1 MIEGLRGIRLPV
13 PDLEA
18 AASWYA
24 LLLDAQ
30 PFGGPGARVFSVA
43 GGTLELVAMPPQR
56 AAIAMDAQPATA
68 ALVDLPQ
75 GPIAFWGVDHLGSE
89 LGRLADAGIRP
100 LKPPGL
106 VDPATQMAWFTDP
119 FNNLVAL
126 VERDDPGARRARSQ
140 RVAEKVALRKV
151 RGKVD
156 EMVDEQRRLDRFGAL
171 VIRAL
176 AVAVVVL
183 LGLFLLWRAASGR

>member
-24 LLLDAQ
+24 VLLDAQ
-30 PFGGPGARVFSVA
+30 PFGGPGARVFCVA
-43 GGTLELVAMPPQR
+43 GGTLELVATPPPR

-89 LGRLADAGIRP
+89 LGRLADGGIRP

-106 VDPATQMAWFTDP
+106 VEPATQMACFADP
-119 FNNLVAL
+119 FGNVVAL
-126 VERDDPGARRARSQ
+126 VERDEPGVRKARSQ
-140 RVAEKVALRKV
+140 RVAERVALRNV

-156 EMVDEQRRLDRFGAL
+156 EMLDEQRRLERFGAL
-171 VIRAL
+171 VVRGL
-176 AVAVVVL
+176 VATVVVL
-183 LGLFLLWRAASGR
+183 VGLFLLWRASRGH